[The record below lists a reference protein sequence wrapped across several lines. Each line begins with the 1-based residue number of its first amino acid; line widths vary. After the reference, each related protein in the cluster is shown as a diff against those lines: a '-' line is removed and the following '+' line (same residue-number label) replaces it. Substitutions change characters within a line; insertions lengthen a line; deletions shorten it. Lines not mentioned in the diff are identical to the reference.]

1 MDFQDYYKTL
11 GVKRNAT
18 EAELKTAYRKL
29 ARKYHPDVSKEK
41 DAEEK
46 FKQTKE
52 AYEVL
57 KDPEKRKL
65 YDQYGANWQ
74 QVQQGGA
81 PPGYGYGRGNQQEGF
96 EGGSFTGADSGDFS
110 DFFESMF
117 GRGGGGFHQ
126 QGRRSAF
133 KQQGEDIQAKV
144 QISLK
149 DAFTGASRS
158 LQLQVPGEG
167 VKTLN
172 VKIPKGVVEAQK
184 IRLRAQ
190 GAPGIGGGDNGDLY
204 LEIEFATDPQF
215 TVNGKDIY
223 VKLPI
228 TPWEA
233 ALGTKLTVPTVES
246 KVEMK
251 IAAGA
256 ESGQRLR
263 LKGKGIPASTPGD
276 QYVILEMVTPKPA
289 NTEQTELYE
298 KMAEMFKTF
307 QPRSER

>member
-18 EAELKTAYRKL
+18 EVELKTAYRKL

-41 DAEEK
+41 DAEAK

-65 YDQYGANWQ
+65 YDQYGVNWQ
-74 QVQQGGA
+74 QVQQGG
-81 PPGYGYGRGNQQEGF
+81 PRPGYGYGQGSGF
-96 EGGSFTGADSGDFS
+96 EGGSFTGADSSDFS

-117 GRGGGGFHQ
+117 GRGDGGFHQ
-126 QGRRSAF
+126 QRRRSAF

-149 DAFTGASRS
+149 DAFTGAKRS
-158 LQLQVPGEG
+158 LQLQVPGDG

-172 VKIPKGVVEAQK
+172 VKIPKGVVEGQK
-184 IRLRAQ
+184 IRLRGQ
-190 GAPGIGGGDNGDLY
+190 GAPGMGGGENGDLY

-223 VKLPI
+223 VKLSI

-233 ALGTKLTVPTVES
+233 ALGTKLTVPTLES

-276 QYVILEMVTPKPA
+276 QYVILEMVTPKPENA
-289 NTEQTELYE
+289 EQKAYYE
-298 KMAEMFKTF
+298 KMSEMFNTF